1 MDANKLDK
9 LRAINY
15 QVHPTCGTCTW
26 GGFRIN
32 SEFGLCSLHVYEH
45 QKHTESERPLSVYVH
60 GSCESWVGAC
70 PANGWEEFAQEPR
83 RATPES
89 DA

>member
-15 QVHPTCGTCTW
+15 QIHPTCGSCVA
-26 GGFRIN
+26 GSFRVN
-32 SEFGLCSLHVYEH
+32 SEFGLCTVHGYEH
-45 QKHTESERPLSVYVH
+45 QKHSQSDRSLSVHVH
-60 GSCESWVGAC
+60 GSCESWVGSG
-70 PANGWEEFAQEPR
+70 PAGGWEEFMQEPR